1 LDAQKVSTGV
11 ENIMKVIEVVAAII
25 RDGDKIL
32 ATQRGYGDFAGGWEF
47 PGGKMEQGEA
57 REEALQREI
66 REELDVNI
74 KVDEYL
80 MTIEYDYPNFH
91 LTMHC
96 FFCHVVEGDIKL
108 LEHTSGRWLTK
119 EELYLVNWLPADLD
133 VVERL
138 KQVMI

>member
-1 LDAQKVSTGV
+1 
-11 ENIMKVIEVVAAII
+11 
-25 RDGDKIL
+25 
-32 ATQRGYGDFAGGWEF
+32 
-47 PGGKMEQGEA
+47 MEQGEA

-96 FFCHVVEGDIKL
+96 FFCHVVDGDIKL

-119 EELYLVNWLPADLD
+119 EELYQVNWLPADLD